1 MAGKKISEL
10 DELLYDNIVS
20 DDLITLVDSSETVI
34 SNINKKVT
42 IEQFNDFLRNK
53 SSVFPI
59 SFEESHI
66 DTMAY
71 GLIVDGATGQKRPI
85 SNTVSNKTVN
95 LADISSLK
103 FDKYGRVW
111 DITTETQVN
120 NVLIASGT
128 AAGFF
133 KGHIPNTN
141 APGPGT
147 YNNTNNA
154 SNNLLGGYFNNDTY
168 YYPKDKYATLINYSD
183 GTSDNK
189 FWDHLFSV
197 NYLKYDN
204 TTIDINYSYSDNN
217 TDFQPQPG
225 NANIFIDWKNNTIRG
240 TGSFPYY
247 SPTVGAINFPVVWQ
261 NNTIPTG
268 DNIFTG
274 QIQGAT
280 NKICIP
286 KILIN
291 GSGRQITG
299 LPIFTIIDSASNTIT
314 NQSIAVNVVIT
325 ST

>member
-10 DELLYDNIVS
+10 DELTYENIVK

-42 IEQFNDFLRNK
+42 IAQFNNFIKNK

-59 SFEESHI
+59 SFEESLI
-66 DTMAY
+66 ETDAY
-71 GLIVDGATGQKRPI
+71 GLIVDGVTNQKRPI
-85 SNTVSNKTVN
+85 STTVSNKTVN
-95 LADISSLK
+95 LADISTLK

-111 DITTETQVN
+111 DLTTESQVSN
-120 NVLIASGT
+120 ILIASGT

-133 KGHIPNTN
+133 KGHIDSEFV
-141 APGPGT
+141 AGPGV
-147 YNNTNNA
+147 YDDENSA
-154 SNNLLGGYFNNDTY
+154 RNNLLGGYFNKDTY
-168 YYPKDKYATLINYSD
+168 YYPTAKYATLIDYSD
-183 GTSDNK
+183 GTSNNK
-189 FWDHLFSV
+189 FWDHLFSF

-204 TTIDINYSYSDNN
+204 TTVDINYSYSDSN

-225 NANIFIDWKNNTIRG
+225 KANIFIDWKNNTIRG

-268 DNIFTG
+268 NNIFQG

-280 NKICIP
+280 NKISIP

-299 LPIFTIIDSASNTIT
+299 LPIFTIIDSVANTIT

>member
-1 MAGKKISEL
+1 MAGKKISDL
-10 DELLYDNIVS
+10 DELAYDKIVK
-20 DDLITLVDSSETVI
+20 DDLITLVDSSETII

-42 IEQFNDFLRNK
+42 IAQFNDFIRNK

-59 SFEESHI
+59 SFEESFI
-66 DTMAY
+66 DTKAY
-71 GLIVDGATGQKRPI
+71 GLIVDGATNQERPI

-95 LADISSLK
+95 LADVSTLK

-111 DITTETQVN
+111 DLTTESQVN

-128 AAGFF
+128 AAGFYKSSISDTDSF
-133 KGHIPNTN
+133 
-141 APGPGT
+141 GPDST
-147 YNNTNNA
+147 FDYTP
-154 SNNLLGGYFNNDTY
+154 SNNLIGGYFNKDTY
-168 YYPKDKYATLINYSD
+168 YWPTQQYATLINYSD

-204 TTIDINYSYSDNN
+204 TTIDISYSYSDNN

-225 NANIFIDWKNNTIRG
+225 NANIIIDWKNSSIRG

-247 SPTVGAINFPVVWQ
+247 NSTVGAINFPVVWQ
-261 NNTIPTG
+261 ENAIPTG
-268 DNIFTG
+268 NNIFTG

-280 NKICIP
+280 NKICVP

-299 LPIFTIIDSASNTIT
+299 LPIFTIIDSVANTIT

>member
-1 MAGKKISEL
+1 MAGKKISDL
-10 DELLYDNIVS
+10 DELLEENIAS

-42 IEQFNDFLRNK
+42 IAQFNDFLRNK
-53 SSVFPI
+53 SNVFPI
-59 SFEESHI
+59 SFEESFI
-66 DTMAY
+66 ETQAY
-71 GLIVDGATGQKRPI
+71 GLVVDGATGQSRDI
-85 SNTVSNKTVN
+85 STTVSNKTVN
-95 LADISSLK
+95 LADISTLS

-120 NVLIASGT
+120 SVLLASGT
-128 AAGFF
+128 AAGFY
-133 KGHIPNTN
+133 KSSIEDTDSSGPNTVF
-141 APGPGT
+141 
-147 YNNTNNA
+147 NNTPINNQ
-154 SNNLLGGYFNNDTY
+154 LGGYFNKDTY
-168 YYPKDKYATLINYSD
+168 YYPTAKYATLINYSD

-189 FWDHLFSV
+189 FWDHLFEGD
-197 NYLKYDN
+197 YQLYD
-204 TTIDINYSYSDNN
+204 TITVDINYSYSDSN

-225 NANIFIDWKNNTIRG
+225 NANFNIDWKNSTIRG

-247 SPTVGAINFPVVWQ
+247 SSTVGAINFPVVWQ

-280 NKICIP
+280 DKICVP

-291 GSGRQITG
+291 GSARKITG
-299 LPIFTIIDSASNTIT
+299 LPIFTIIDGANIT